1 MLSSV
6 LKLVFWIGFAC
17 FALAV
22 ITEAGLSFAFIAR
35 DTPPGMGVPTL
46 GMMDGLFLYVVLIAG
61 LDLQLVRKEA
71 LARVYGIV
79 TLIVAILVILG
90 GIALIFVAL
99 AKLIL
104 MVTLLMAV
112 PFGTAIYFGTWG
124 DFDTDGAAAV
134 LSVSMLLKLIF
145 SVCLPVASPRFV
157 RNIWLVL
164 VTLTSFLGNMVISF
178 LHGFVPGV
186 LVSITDDVGA
196 IVVAILAVIWALI
209 FAIFA
214 IRSIISAL
222 HRRTGEA

>member
-1 MLSSV
+1 MLSWI

-22 ITEAGLSFAFIAR
+22 ITEAGLSFLFIER
-35 DTPPGMGVPTL
+35 GKPPGLAVPCL

-61 LDLQLVRKEA
+61 LDLTLVRKEA

-79 TLIVAILVILG
+79 SLIVAILAILG
-90 GIALIFVAL
+90 GITLIFVDL

-104 MVTLLMAV
+104 MVTLFVAV
-112 PFGTAIYFGTWG
+112 PFGTMAYIAVWG
-124 DFDTDGAAAV
+124 DFDTDAAAAALG
-134 LSVSMLLKLIF
+134 LSMVLKLAF
-145 SVCLPVASPRFV
+145 SVCLLVASPRFV
-157 RNIWLVL
+157 KNIYLVL
-164 VTLTSFLGNMVISF
+164 VTLTSFLGNILISF

-186 LVSITDDVGA
+186 LVSITDVVGA
-196 IVVAILAVIWALI
+196 IVVAILAVIWSLI

-214 IRSIISAL
+214 IRSIIAAL